1 MEYLGTSLFE
11 SSASQPF
18 HCKMKRLISAFIIIL
33 TGAMPPGEMY
43 TYSLSKA
50 AICAVSELGKHSAE
64 GITTSHSLVFSKAIS
79 MFYIINY
86 QDSWMKNEEERRNF
100 HVFFFPTSCLWSLL
114 QTFCSRYFL
123 NKEPHQ
129 HVFGSFLGHQPLRMY
144 ECLQFSSAEALP
156 AGTTE
161 AKRWHYQ

>member
-64 GITTSHSLVFSKAIS
+64 GITTSHGLVFSKAIS
-79 MFYIINY
+79 MFYNINY
-86 QDSWMKNEEERRNF
+86 QDS
-100 HVFFFPTSCLWSLL
+100 
-114 QTFCSRYFL
+114 
-123 NKEPHQ
+123 
-129 HVFGSFLGHQPLRMY
+129 
-144 ECLQFSSAEALP
+144 
-156 AGTTE
+156 
-161 AKRWHYQ
+161 